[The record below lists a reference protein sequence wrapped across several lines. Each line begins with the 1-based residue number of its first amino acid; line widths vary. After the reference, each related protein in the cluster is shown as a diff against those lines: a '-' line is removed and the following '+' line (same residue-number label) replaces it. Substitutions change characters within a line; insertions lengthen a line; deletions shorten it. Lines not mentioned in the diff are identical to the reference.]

1 MMTNINL
8 PQLKPDSS
16 IFSFYS
22 KGNLLNSLNHENA
35 LTKVNEMVSH
45 INLDQY
51 SNVLNSVPIFYPSS
65 FLGLLASISN
75 RNYNVLPG
83 SYKLDSIGK
92 KLLWNWLIKRHQ
104 VEHDHILIILCK
116 VLAE

>member
-83 SYKLDSIGK
+83 SYKLDSIFDLCGSNNCK
-92 KLLWNWLIKRHQ
+92 TVFLESGLLDIQLP
-104 VEHDHILIILCK
+104 K
-116 VLAE
+116 V